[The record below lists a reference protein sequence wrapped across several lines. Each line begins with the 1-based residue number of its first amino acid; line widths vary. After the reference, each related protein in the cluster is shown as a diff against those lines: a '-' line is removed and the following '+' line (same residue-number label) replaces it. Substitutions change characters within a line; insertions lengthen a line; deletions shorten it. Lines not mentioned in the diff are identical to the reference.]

1 MLPCLCWPTQ
11 MFCVGQNAKH
21 LPSVFFFFFCCTD
34 AHFHGGACN
43 CQTINLWFKF
53 HFSDRNSTA
62 VCIYSMETIEDIF
75 ERSSFKGYNK
85 DIPHPRPGTVKTS
98 LASAQ
103 RWKTFVFISSSVLVC
118 NAFIEAFCRSS
129 LLSLDIDDVHA
140 MSQCLETWFR
150 FIRWQCK
157 REGFFYF
164 FSSNQFSC
172 SSRNWRKLWK
182 GPVQ

>member
-1 MLPCLCWPTQ
+1 MPPCLCWEILPLNWPKRKT
-11 MFCVGQNAKH
+11 FAKC
-21 LPSVFFFFFCCTD
+21 FFVFCCTD

-62 VCIYSMETIEDIF
+62 VCIYSIETIEDIF

-103 RWKTFVFISSSVLVC
+103 TWKTFVLISSSVLVC

-129 LLSLDIDDVHA
+129 LLSLDFDCVHA
-140 MSQCLETWFR
+140 MSHCLETWFR
-150 FIRWQCK
+150 FIQWQCK
-157 REGFFYF
+157 REGFFF
-164 FSSNQFSC
+164 FFFFKFKS
-172 SSRNWRKLWK
+172 
-182 GPVQ
+182 VQL

>member
-1 MLPCLCWPTQ
+1 MLPCLCWEILPPNWPKRKT
-11 MFCVGQNAKH
+11 FAKCV
-21 LPSVFFFFFCCTD
+21 FFFCCTD

-62 VCIYSMETIEDIF
+62 VCIYSMETIENIF

-103 RWKTFVFISSSVLVC
+103 RWKTFWFPVLFLYAMHSLRLFATRLFCHLTLTMFMPCHNVWRHGSVL
-118 NAFIEAFCRSS
+118 SS
-129 LLSLDIDDVHA
+129 GSVNV
-140 MSQCLETWFR
+140 R
-150 FIRWQCK
+150 V
-157 REGFFYF
+157 FFF
-164 FSSNQFSC
+164 SSSNQFSC